1 MIRPATQRPRAH
13 SFTLRLLLYALAVLV
28 IAGFVYW
35 RLIPHGL
42 SVARQPVKLVR
53 VSDGDT
59 IVVRDSRGHELKVR
73 LAGID
78 TPELGTAAAFRSALY
93 TAELLEN
100 AQRIELELEPTAHRT
115 AAQDR
120 YDRLLGWVWVT
131 RPDGRE
137 VLLQEELLRAGLAE
151 LYTGRKHGKYLER
164 LQRLR

>member
-1 MIRPATQRPRAH
+1 MTRPGHPRSRAR
-13 SFTLRLLLYALAVLV
+13 SFALQLLLYLLAALV

-42 SVARQPVKLVR
+42 SLARQPVKLVR

-73 LAGID
+73 LAVID

-100 AQRIELELEPTAHRT
+100 ARRIELELEPTAHRA

-131 RPDGRE
+131 RSDGHE

-151 LYTGRKHGKYLER
+151 VYSGRKHGKYLER
-164 LQRLR
+164 LLRLR